1 VIRLL
6 VEGDARPATAGWALV
21 AAGIGAALAL
31 GWVLPR
37 WLTFVVTQGLA
48 KGLAVMGVVLL
59 MRAGLVSFGQG
70 LYYAG
75 GAYAVGFAARLV
87 GLREAT
93 GHAAL
98 GVAAGVLLG
107 ALVGVVV
114 ARYRS
119 IFFAM
124 LTLAFSM
131 VLYGVLIK
139 AYTVTGGSDGM
150 PIPLPTLLGLP
161 VPADRAGVIVYDV
174 TIGCV
179 ALAVYVIARY
189 LASPLGFLMRAI
201 RDNEVRVQYLG
212 GSVRRAIY
220 RTYVLAAGLAAL
232 GGVLG
237 AFNVGHID
245 PDLAYWTT
253 SGEFVFVTLIGGLEG
268 VGAPLGGAV
277 AYELVKSY
285 AFKYA
290 PYAWEMV
297 VGIAMLVIIFLF
309 PEGVWVS
316 LARRRRRTSP

>member
-1 VIRLL
+1 MGARRG
-6 VEGDARPATAGWALV
+6 GDRRRARAGVGA
-21 AAGIGAALAL
+21 AALADL
-31 GWVLPR
+31 CGH
-37 WLTFVVTQGLA
+37 
-48 KGLAVMGVVLL
+48 
-59 MRAGLVSFGQG
+59 AGSGQG
-70 LYYAG
+70 AGRHGGRPPHAG
-75 GAYAVGFAARLV
+75 GPRVLRPGTLLR

-161 VPADRAGVIVYDV
+161 VPADRAGAIVYDV

-237 AFNVGHID
+237 AF
-245 PDLAYWTT
+245 
-253 SGEFVFVTLIGGLEG
+253 
-268 VGAPLGGAV
+268 
-277 AYELVKSY
+277 
-285 AFKYA
+285 
-290 PYAWEMV
+290 
-297 VGIAMLVIIFLF
+297 
-309 PEGVWVS
+309 
-316 LARRRRRTSP
+316 